1 MASRII
7 PLLCL
12 VVCLALSV
20 EAFVPT
26 AIPPGAQRSWSGET
40 DTASNTALYANGRFR
55 AKIKSIF
62 RRDDK
67 KESNGTAESTPAKSA
82 TATLEKEE
90 KEPKA
95 AAPKKPS
102 PKAAP
107 PRKTL
112 SVSSDTFVVAEPRDV
127 QKTVAEQLD
136 DLLDARNPQA
146 AMTLLDTTRYLH
158 DELYWR
164 LVRVHYEL
172 HQECT
177 SAQERYQQQY
187 LQKGVDL
194 ARMGLDGDKFP
205 DTRGEL
211 LKWKGLLLQK
221 QLELGGSDHT
231 MGPDSP
237 SNTVLAQQCLEEASR
252 LLPKDNSISQA
263 LSKFK

>member
-1 MASRII
+1 MATRVI
-7 PLLCL
+7 PFLCMVL
-12 VVCLALSV
+12 CLALSV

-26 AIPPGAQRSWSGET
+26 SFPPGAQKSWSRQA
-40 DTASNTALYANGRFR
+40 DTVGATALYANGRFR

-62 RRDDK
+62 RRGDK
-67 KESNGTAESTPAKSA
+67 KEANGAVESKPAKSA
-82 TATLEKEE
+82 TAKLDKVEKD
-90 KEPKA
+90 PKTE
-95 AAPKKPS
+95 PKKPS

-112 SVSSDTFVVAEPRDV
+112 SVSSDTFVVAEPRVV

-136 DLLDARNPQA
+136 DLLDAGNPQA
-146 AMTLLDTTRYLH
+146 AMTLLETTRYLH

-194 ARMGLDGDKFP
+194 ARMGLEDDKFP
-205 DTRGEL
+205 ATRGEL
-211 LKWKGLLLQK
+211 LKWKGLLLQT

-231 MGPDSP
+231 LGPDSP
-237 SNTVLAQQCLEEASR
+237 SNTVLAQQCLDEASR
-252 LLPKDNSISQA
+252 LLPKDDSIPQA